1 MELSGKFEVELS
13 SLVQA
18 VRTFHQAVNLTANKL
33 FDKINKDLIKNG
45 KIQKFEYCAELAWKI
60 SKMYLQLKTGEI
72 EISPKQVYK
81 TMFIAKLIDENQFKA
96 LFRTIE
102 DRNKLR
108 HIHKEEMYDL
118 IYNNLSVSAHLN
130 ALERLVRILA
140 DKPGLNSSQT
150 NN

>member
-1 MELSGKFEVELS
+1 MELSEKFEVELS

-33 FDKINKDLIKNG
+33 FDEITKDLIKNG

-81 TMFIAKLIDENQFKA
+81 TMFIAKLIDEDLYKSLFK
-96 LFRTIE
+96 TIE
-102 DRNKLR
+102 DRNRLS
-108 HIHKEEMYDL
+108 HIYKEEMYDL
-118 IYNNLSVSAHLN
+118 VYNNLLAHLN
-130 ALERLVRILA
+130 AIERLVEILA
-140 DKPGLNSSQT
+140 DKPDLNSSQT